1 MEGVKYKEKCFRC
14 KDRTS
19 AGLFIRVEKRNSS
32 LQPVMHPICDNC
44 TLDFWRWTDEVRTVL
59 SYEEVV
65 RKKKQ
70 LAKREVELKRREA
83 RLRKLSSLRRLE
95 VLSRTR

>member
-1 MEGVKYKEKCFRC
+1 MKYKEKCFRC

-19 AGLFIRVEKRNSS
+19 AGLFIRIEKRNSY
-32 LQPVMHPICDNC
+32 LQPVTHPICEKC
-44 TLDFWRWTDEVRTVL
+44 SVDFWRWTDEVRTVL

-65 RKKKQ
+65 RKKRE
-70 LAKREVELKRREA
+70 LAKKEKELKRKEA
-83 RLRKLSSLRRLE
+83 RVRKLLTARRLE